1 MNKTIQVSAIVLT
14 IAILTVGCQGK
25 KSKGGSRAEDEKTDT
40 VLADSTIQKY
50 FGKAT
55 VTGSEYLGK
64 LDEICSHPADSLNG
78 CGANI
83 DLVVLECKFADEIF
97 LELDEDIRKDDFSLS
112 VKDWF
117 DRTAFLYYCG
127 SNYEIRSRY
136 DRNTH
141 TLDSTDV
148 DTSGTTMLSTEM
160 RPSMDVLRKV
170 FPDRRIRNAASAI
183 LNVLYK
189 NPDFTDVSKRLEKL
203 VGAYKSAAFASEM
216 PIDTAKIGLAFAN
229 EDAYYDKSSF
239 VPDIK
244 RFRDAR
250 AYRDS
255 AAVQIKDPV
264 GEIVVRLDDRMDF
277 DTKCIYAIELSHV
290 LMIDCVDIL
299 GAVIESKE
307 YSRYLLEVWEN
318 WRAKVQFGWFGCSND
333 SVIPNAYY
341 FKIRNICAN
350 TMLRHIQE
358 HPEDNDALLRL
369 SRLLYC
375 GSITRDGLFGN
386 SVAGILYHL
395 GSAEY

>member
-14 IAILTVGCQGK
+14 IAILTVGCQVK

-64 LDEICSHPADSLNG
+64 LDELCSYPSDSLNG
-78 CGANI
+78 GGSNV
-83 DLVVLECKFADEIF
+83 DLAVLESKFADEIF
-97 LELDEDIRKDDFSLS
+97 LELDDDIQKDDFSLS

-127 SNYEIRSRY
+127 SLYEIRSRY

-277 DTKCIYAIELSHV
+277 DAKCIYAIELSHV
-290 LMIDCVDIL
+290 LMIDCVGIL

-369 SRLLYC
+369 FRLLYC

>member
-14 IAILTVGCQGK
+14 IAILTVGCQVK

-64 LDEICSHPADSLNG
+64 LDELCSYPADSLNG

-83 DLVVLECKFADEIF
+83 DLAVLESRFADEIF
-97 LELDEDIRKDDFSLS
+97 LELDDDIQKDDFSLS

-127 SNYEIRSRY
+127 SLYEIRSRY

-277 DTKCIYAIELSHV
+277 DAKCIYAIELSHV
-290 LMIDCVDIL
+290 LMIDCVGIL

-369 SRLLYC
+369 FRLLYC